1 MSFPMKVT
9 RPELAG
15 ATPQTG
21 LTSVVLPSPFG
32 PISPSTSPL
41 LMQSV
46 TSRSACKPLKRL
58 DTASRRRISDML
70 RLPPQHAP
78 TQRNQAAR
86 QEQQQHDDQH
96 AEHAAVDLD
105 VVAPDHLLEPEIKKG
120 AADHAERRSQ
130 SAHQR
135 HHDRFY
141 RVEDVEHV
149 GGIDVMDP
157 GGIEAAG
164 GADEAGRQP
173 E

>member
-1 MSFPMKVT
+1 MSFPIKVT
-9 RPELAG
+9 LPELAG
-15 ATPQTG
+15 VTPQTV
-21 LTSVVLPSPFG
+21 LTSVVLPAPFG

-96 AEHAAVDLD
+96 AKYPAVDLD
-105 VVAPDHLLEPEIKKG
+105 VVAPDHFLQSEVEKR
-120 AADHAERRSQ
+120 ATDHTERRSK
-130 SAHQR
+130 
-135 HHDRFY
+135 
-141 RVEDVEHV
+141 
-149 GGIDVMDP
+149 P
-157 GGIEAAG
+157 
-164 GADEAGRQP
+164 
-173 E
+173 